1 VRNTRQLIR
10 MTLACGLGLALVA
23 AAGAQTTQQQQQQF
37 GPRTTKTGKGA
48 ANVPQAEIVATHGAW
63 RIQCQEGPAGADGS
77 PGKKACAMLQVAKA
91 EKNPKVEM
99 AISLVKGGTVEQP
112 IAAMQAIVPIGVFL
126 GLGIPADVDTVPLPG
141 RLNFVRCTPQ
151 VCVARAD
158 LKAETLD
165 KFKKGNETNFFL
177 YEAPGVSIAMKF
189 SLEGFS
195 AALADLDNY

>member
-1 VRNTRQLIR
+1 MRITRQLVR
-10 MTLACGLGLALVA
+10 MTLVCGFGITLA
-23 AAGAQTTQQQQQQF
+23 AAAAAQTTQQQQF
-37 GPRTTKTGKGA
+37 GPRTTKTGKTA
-48 ANVPQAEIVATHGAW
+48 ANTPQAEVVATHGAW
-63 RIQCQEGPAGADGS
+63 RIQCQAGQPAADGS

-99 AISLVKGGTVEQP
+99 AISLVKAGTAEQP
-112 IAAMQAIVPIGVFL
+112 ITAMQAIVPIGVFL

-158 LKAETLD
+158 LKDETLD
-165 KFKKGNETNFFL
+165 KFKKGNESNFFL
-177 YEAPGVSIAMKF
+177 YEAPGVSIPMKF

>member
-1 VRNTRQLIR
+1 
-10 MTLACGLGLALVA
+10 MTLACGLGLTLAATAL
-23 AAGAQTTQQQQQQF
+23 AQTTQQQQF
-37 GPRTTKTGKGA
+37 GPRTSKGA
-48 ANVPQAEIVATHGAW
+48 KTSANTPQAEIVATHGAW
-63 RIQCQEGPAGADGS
+63 RIQCQDGPPAADGS

-91 EKNPKVEM
+91 EKNPKIEM
-99 AISLVKGGTVEQP
+99 AISLVKAGTAEQP
-112 IAAMQAIVPIGVFL
+112 LTAMQAIVPIGVFL

-165 KFKKGNETNFFL
+165 KFKKGNESNFFL